1 MLISKGWFVGI
12 DVNPPYYHT
21 PHSHSRLPALHTVY
35 IYLLTAYVPGP
46 GDEIRLSAFRVDKTT
61 LLRRFLSCKAVQNEH
76 EIAKIRNVLPG
87 VS

>member
-1 MLISKGWFVGI
+1 MKI
-12 DVNPPYYHT
+12 DNNEVSTNFNDI
-21 PHSHSRLPALHTVY
+21 VY
-35 IYLLTAYVPGP
+35 KYLLIVCVPAS
-46 GDEIRLSAFRVDKTT
+46 GDANLRFKFRLDKTT